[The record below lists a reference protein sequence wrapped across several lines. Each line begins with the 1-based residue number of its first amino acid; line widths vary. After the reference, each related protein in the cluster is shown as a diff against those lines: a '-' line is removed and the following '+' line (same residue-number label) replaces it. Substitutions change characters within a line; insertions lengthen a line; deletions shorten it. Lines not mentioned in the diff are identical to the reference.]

1 MYNKYRNIKTEIDGI
16 VFDSKKEAAKYC
28 ELKMRVKC
36 EDLIKFERQVPFI
49 IMVNNT
55 KICTYYAD
63 FVTYSKAGI
72 REVLDVKGV
81 KTQIYR
87 LKKKLIKALY
97 NIDIID
103 C

>member
-1 MYNKYRNIKTEIDGI
+1 MNKYRNIKTVIDGI
-16 VFDSKKEAAKYC
+16 SFDSKKEASQYC

-36 EDLIKFERQVPFI
+36 GDLEKFDMQVPFPI
-49 IMVNNT
+49 IVEGI

-63 FVTYSKAGI
+63 FVTYSKEGV

-81 KTQIYR
+81 KTPVYQ
-87 LKKKLIKALY
+87 LKKKLIKAIY
-97 NIDIID
+97 KIDIIE